1 MPLLGVILPRFMAF
15 TPLLLALLGVGVFFT
30 SALENRK
37 KFIKSPLIICGA
49 IMALTGFSVL
59 WALNPEISGDRA
71 AKLALILLP
80 GALLLAFTALP
91 PHKAVRDF
99 VWVFPWAVIAAAIL
113 LMIELYCKAPLY
125 HAIRGT
131 EIPEEFNL
139 SNLNRASVCILLS
152 LPLAV
157 FFVCASGFSRERT
170 AIMLGLLTMALLA
183 ILYQTASQSVQL
195 AFIVFVLFWA
205 AFPTRF
211 RPAWIALAVLI
222 ALAVITAPWVSQIAF
237 KELAENFHNAP
248 WLQNGYAAERLE
260 IWDYVGRY
268 ALQHPFHGFG
278 IEATRAVEAFDTA
291 EIYQKGVTILHPH
304 NFALQL
310 WIEFGLLGVL
320 PAIALAGFLLYRLA
334 VLPTTM
340 SRLGVGVFTACL
352 SIAATGYGL
361 WQSWWIGEV
370 ILIMLFFMFTLRF
383 YREKNS

>member
-1 MPLLGVILPRFMAF
+1 
-15 TPLLLALLGVGVFFT
+15 
-30 SALENRK
+30 
-37 KFIKSPLIICGA
+37 
-49 IMALTGFSVL
+49 
-59 WALNPEISGDRA
+59 
-71 AKLALILLP
+71 
-80 GALLLAFTALP
+80 
-91 PHKAVRDF
+91 
-99 VWVFPWAVIAAAIL
+99 
-113 LMIELYCKAPLY
+113 
-125 HAIRGT
+125 
-131 EIPEEFNL
+131 
-139 SNLNRASVCILLS
+139 
-152 LPLAV
+152 
-157 FFVCASGFSRERT
+157 
-170 AIMLGLLTMALLA
+170 MLGLLTMALLA

-211 RPAWIALAVLI
+211 QPAWIALAILI
-222 ALAVITAPWVSQIAF
+222 ALAVIAAPWVSQLAF
-237 KELAENFHNAP
+237 KELAENFHHAP

-320 PAIALAGFLLYRLA
+320 PAAALAGFLLYRLA
-334 VLPTTM
+334 ALPTTM

-361 WQSWWIGEV
+361 WQSWWIGEI
-370 ILIMLFFMFTLRF
+370 ILIMLFFMFALRF